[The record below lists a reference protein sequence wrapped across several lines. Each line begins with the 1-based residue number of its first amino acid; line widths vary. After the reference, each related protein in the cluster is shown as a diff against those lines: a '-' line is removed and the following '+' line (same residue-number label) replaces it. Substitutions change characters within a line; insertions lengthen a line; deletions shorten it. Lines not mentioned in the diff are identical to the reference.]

1 LTDVVLELATGYPDD
16 DVEATAQDLH
26 RALEIALST
35 LVPRAWGVAV
45 QHHRPWQARQEGEE
59 ANASGI
65 GVVGVWKAI
74 RGDAEADFAPALKEV
89 PRLKVVYV
97 ASKFM
102 NNRAVGT
109 AITEAALA
117 IAQEQEVKDV

>member
-26 RALEIALST
+26 RVLETALST
-35 LVPRAWGVAV
+35 IVPRA
-45 QHHRPWQARQEGEE
+45 WQARQEGEE

-89 PRLKVVYV
+89 PRLRVVYV